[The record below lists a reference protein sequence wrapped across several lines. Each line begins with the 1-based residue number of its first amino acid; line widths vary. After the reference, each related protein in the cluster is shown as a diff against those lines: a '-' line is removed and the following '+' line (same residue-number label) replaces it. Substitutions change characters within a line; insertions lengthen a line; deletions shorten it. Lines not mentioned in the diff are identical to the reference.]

1 MMRIIFLKQT
11 NTITLCFGA
20 NYWKTKFGIV
30 IDEDLRKAM
39 GVIDKYVKNQR
50 IFFKRIDLEA

>member
-11 NTITLCFGA
+11 DIITLCFGA

-39 GVIDKYVKNQR
+39 GVIDKDVKNQR
-50 IFFKRIDLEA
+50 IFFKRIYLEA

>member
-1 MMRIIFLKQT
+1 MVRIIFLKKAD
-11 NTITLCFGA
+11 IIISCFRA

-39 GVIDKYVKNQR
+39 GVIDKDVKNQR
-50 IFFKRIDLEA
+50 IFFKRIDLQA